1 MSYLLSDGV
10 TNLRALFYAYRSTA
24 VSNLP
29 ALSNIPFTDVI
40 NTSHSSISGG
50 ITPYVPSGNTY
61 VVAESRTSGDGQ
73 NVYNLVDMEIVENIG
88 SKSKG
93 YQRRSVLTNAVV
105 IMDDGAYGITSNT
118 AMTYR
123 VANAQSQS
131 DFDSNAYETRMIGIV
146 TQ

>member
-29 ALSNIPFTDVI
+29 ALSNVPFTDVI
-40 NTSHSSISGG
+40 NTSYSSISGG
-50 ITPYVPSGNTY
+50 ITPYVPNGNTY
-61 VVAESRTSGDGQ
+61 VVAESRTSGDLQ
-73 NVYNLVDMEIVENIG
+73 SVFNLVDMEIVENIG
-88 SKSKG
+88 SKSEG
-93 YQRRSVLTNAVV
+93 YQRRSVLSNAVV

-123 VANAQSQS
+123 VADAQSQS

>member
-1 MSYLLSDGV
+1 MSYVLSDGV
-10 TNLRALFYAYRSTA
+10 TNSRALFYAYRSTA

-40 NTSHSSISGG
+40 NTNYSSISGG
-50 ITPYVPSGNTY
+50 LTPYVPSGNTY
-61 VVAESRTSGDGQ
+61 VVAESRTSGDSQ
-73 NVYNLVDMEIVENIG
+73 STFNLVDMDIVENIG

-93 YQRRSVLTNAVV
+93 YQRRSVLSNAVV

-123 VANAQSQS
+123 VADTQSSS
-131 DFDSNAYETRMIGIV
+131 DFDSNAYETRMMGIV